1 MRTTYPQLFITAL
14 NENTSGPV
22 QPTVPSTLQAGDVS
36 TLEAISTKVT
46 VAQAGT
52 LTRWAL
58 FGDSVKHLPPSK
70 KKGRDTDAT
79 LS

>member
-1 MRTTYPQLFITAL
+1 MRTTYPQLVITIL
-14 NENTSGPV
+14 NENIAGSV

-36 TLEAISTKVT
+36 TLEAISTKGT
-46 VAQAGT
+46 VVQAAT

-58 FGDSVKHLPPSK
+58 FVDSVEHLPPS